1 MWKQHKE
8 VHVYVFVGKYYINV
22 TLVSSIVICK
32 ECGETSDQRTQDLH
46 LQLYAGVSKQL
57 SFFVPLLEHCVF
69 VTHYSLTYIQ
79 ERRSVHVQD
88 LLLEWLEEEVTSEC
102 DR

>member
-32 ECGETSDQRTQDLH
+32 ECGETSDQRTQE
-46 LQLYAGVSKQL
+46 VSKQV

-69 VTHYSLTYIQ
+69 VTHYCLTYIQ

-88 LLLEWLEEEVTSEC
+88 LLLESLEEEEEVTSEC